1 MRLIRF
7 FTDIFFTFGMDPAEV
22 EFLAEKE
29 SVEIVPNFAH
39 PVMHLIQG
47 RQLFILFLFYF
58 FILSPGDVGPF
69 KPGLVVKVPL
79 WLAVNL
85 RQRQRCRLVTPVWMN
100 VERLEEVATFH

>member
-47 RQLFILFLFYF
+47 RQLFFLF
-58 FILSPGDVGPF
+58 
-69 KPGLVVKVPL
+69 
-79 WLAVNL
+79 
-85 RQRQRCRLVTPVWMN
+85 
-100 VERLEEVATFH
+100 

>member
-47 RQLFILFLFYF
+47 RQLFILFYF
-58 FILSPGDVGPF
+58 ISPFCPQETSVRSSLG
-69 KPGLVVKVPL
+69 
-79 WLAVNL
+79 W
-85 RQRQRCRLVTPVWMN
+85 
-100 VERLEEVATFH
+100 